1 MKNEVNPIQSWV
13 ENDSRLLSILNEIHE
28 TNLPINEQSEMAFH
42 RISEL
47 YGLPKLPEDAQELA
61 ETTGEEVISVYQ
73 ELGLVKF
80 QEPDEDIRGLVLVAL
95 YNVLNKVTVDLD
107 EIYKKANMKKERGI
121 CYKGENSK
129 VTISFLEENVSW
141 FDADC
146 KLFLKHS
153 G

>member
-13 ENDSRLLSILNEIHE
+13 ENDSRLLSILNEINE
-28 TNLPINEQSEMAFH
+28 TNLPIDEQAEMAFH

-47 YGLPKLPEDAQELA
+47 YHLPKLPEDAQELA

-107 EIYKKANMKKERGI
+107 EIYKRANMKKERGI
-121 CYKGENSK
+121 CYKGENSR

-146 KLFLKHS
+146 KLYLKHS